1 MWELIYTAAWLLSW
15 AGLVW
20 LACWFVWDVF
30 VRPRR
35 RRTGASLQ
43 ADPELLRR
51 LQEARRE
58 LGSRWVLDKSRPPV
72 GWGIKR

>member
-1 MWELIYTAAWLLSW
+1 MWDLIYTTAWLLSW

-20 LACWFVWDVF
+20 LAVWCVWDVF
-30 VRPRR
+30 VRQRR
-35 RRTGASLQ
+35 RRDGATLQ

-51 LQEARRE
+51 LQEARRQ
-58 LGSRWVLDKSRPPV
+58 LGARWVLDKSRPKV